1 MSRYSATG
9 VQSDSSDDPIVRR
22 RSSSRAA
29 PLLRRPPSKSRY
41 DYERSVE
48 PESGNSSDG
57 SIGSS
62 AVEEGRRKK
71 KGKVHV
77 MRSLGIQHTRLKDIL
92 PGSERAPSSSS
103 TTTPLV
109 DPTAKKPLPIPSP
122 SGGGEKESSDLE
134 SQALAIRSARR
145 RTSRLPA
152 SRQRILHITL
162 AGLVCVALVVVGIVL
177 GVKAYK
183 HRGDSE
189 GTAVDEA
196 AGGSQVDADQ
206 ASLLQEGESVQASL
220 GTATNANAGEGHAEE
235 ETSVPGAATATT
247 AAASEP
253 SAVFTGGGGQAS
265 FLSPTVT
272 VSPSPARPTNALPI
286 VALPSPSG
294 VYAKFPELQ
303 ALLLGNRE
311 FVNETEV
318 EDPGLLEELAEG
330 QDEPKFAYLGCAD
343 SRVAETT
350 VLGAKVG
357 DLFVVRRKT
366 RNVGNQYLMDDLSSE
381 TVMSY
386 AIAHLGVQHIIVM
399 GHTQCGAIRAAICTA
414 STKMLTDIGENRVDA
429 WIRPIRSLYARSNRT
444 EIVSFRREAAAN
456 QTVTPDDVTD
466 DVWNAL
472 VEENVKINVERLAA
486 DPSVTKAWQTYL
498 DAQQNSTGATATAT
512 SLSSTLHGWVYDVS
526 TGLVSDLVSPDWSGT
541 TFFRLD
547 GEDTAK
553 GGEGRVATTC

>member
-9 VQSDSSDDPIVRR
+9 VQSDSSDEPVVRR

-29 PLLRRPPSKSRY
+29 PLLRRPPSRSRY

-48 PESGNSSDG
+48 PESEDSGEG
-57 SIGSS
+57 STGSS
-62 AVEEGRRKK
+62 AAEEGRRKK
-71 KGKVHV
+71 GKVHT

-92 PGSERAPSSSS
+92 PGSERGAPSSSS

-109 DPTAKKPLPIPSP
+109 DPTAKKPLPSPSP
-122 SGGGEKESSDLE
+122 RGGGGGGGEKESSDLE
-134 SQALAIRSARR
+134 SQALAIRSARRR

-177 GVKAYK
+177 GVKAYQ

-189 GTAVDEA
+189 GTAVDE
-196 AGGSQVDADQ
+196 GGRSQVDAEQ
-206 ASLLQEGESVQASL
+206 ASLLLEGESVQASL
-220 GTATNANAGEGHAEE
+220 GSLGTATNANANAGEGHGEE
-235 ETSVPGAATATT
+235 ETSIAASASGAATATVT
-247 AAASEP
+247 GAAASEP

-265 FLSPTVT
+265 FLPPTAT
-272 VSPSPARPTNALPI
+272 VSPSLAGPTSALPV

-294 VYAKFPELQ
+294 VYAKFPELK

-311 FVNETEV
+311 FVNETEG
-318 EDPGLLEELAEG
+318 EHPGLLEELAEG

-357 DLFVVRRKT
+357 DLFVT

-386 AIAHLGVQHIIVM
+386 AIAHLGVQHIVVM
-399 GHTQCGAIRAAICTA
+399 GHTQCGAVRAAICTA
-414 STKMLTDIGENRVDA
+414 STEMLTDIGENRVDA

-444 EIVSFRREAAAN
+444 EIVSFRRDAAAN
-456 QTVTPDDVTD
+456 QTVTQDDVSD

-486 DPSVTKAWQTYL
+486 DPSVRKVSSASM
-498 DAQQNSTGATATAT
+498 AN
-512 SLSSTLHGWVYDVS
+512 LSGRAAEFDRRHGDRDIIEQLHGWVYDVS
-526 TGLVSDLVSPDWSGT
+526 TGLVSDLGVSVGPT
-541 TFFRLD
+541 T
-547 GEDTAK
+547 A
-553 GGEGRVATTC
+553 A